1 MRYIFCSN
9 MTCDQF
15 VPSRAPARQWTT
27 CAPKGGSCGKRF
39 PDAAWGT
46 RERPRFVDILAQPR
60 PAALLPAPDR
70 LRPLT
75 QFPSPPAWWLAAPR
89 VAVLPDPGV
98 RWACRRGW
106 GGALPGAR
114 GGLPRSA
121 LICVRRP
128 RPRAWSSGG
137 GARPARSAT
146 GRCVGRSDRCARSLP
161 PAGLWFR
168 EARCSRGYPVTPF
181 SSHRRCEAVNFK
193 PGASTGASRLAQT
206 VGNAFPLSSWGKN

>member
-1 MRYIFCSN
+1 MWKEVPRRSVGNPRAAAFCRYSGAASA
-9 MTCDQF
+9 
-15 VPSRAPARQWTT
+15 SRAPAGSRP
-27 CAPKGGSCGKRF
+27 APT
-39 PDAAWGT
+39 PDSVPLSACVVARGAP
-46 RERPRFVDILAQPR
+46 RDRPPRPRG
-60 PAALLPAPDR
+60 ALGL
-70 LRPLT
+70 LT
-75 QFPSPPAWWLAAPR
+75 
-89 VAVLPDPGV
+89 GV
-98 RWACRRGW
+98 

-128 RPRAWSSGG
+128 RPRAGSSGG

-161 PAGLWFR
+161 PASLWFG
-168 EARCSRGYPVTPF
+168 EAGCSRGYPVTPF

>member
-1 MRYIFCSN
+1 

-27 CAPKGGSCGKRF
+27 CTPKGGSCGKRF

-46 RERPRFVDILAQPR
+46 PERPRFVDILAQPR
-60 PAALLPAPDR
+60 SAALLPAPDR

-75 QFPSPPAWWLAAPR
+75 QFPSPPAWWLVSSPT
-89 VAVLPDPGV
+89 PGC
-98 RWACRRGW
+98 AGPADGG

-137 GARPARSAT
+137 GARPARSVN

-168 EARCSRGYPVTPF
+168 EAGCSRGYPVTPF
-181 SSHRRCEAVNFK
+181 SSHCRCEAVNFK

>member
-1 MRYIFCSN
+1 

-27 CAPKGGSCGKRF
+27 CTPKGGSCGKRF
-39 PDAAWGT
+39 PDAARGT

-60 PAALLPAPDR
+60 SAALLPAPDR

-106 GGALPGAR
+106 WGGAAWRSGRFAEIRSDLRVVRVPVPGHRVAAPA
-114 GGLPRSA
+114 PRE
-121 LICVRRP
+121 
-128 RPRAWSSGG
+128 
-137 GARPARSAT
+137 ARPAGAWGART
-146 GRCVGRSDRCARSLP
+146 GARARSRLP
-161 PAGLWFR
+161 ACGSGR
-168 EARCSRGYPVTPF
+168 
-181 SSHRRCEAVNFK
+181 
-193 PGASTGASRLAQT
+193 PGAA
-206 VGNAFPLSSWGKN
+206 VGTR

>member
-1 MRYIFCSN
+1 MWKEVPRRSVGNPRAAAFCRYSGAASA
-9 MTCDQF
+9 
-15 VPSRAPARQWTT
+15 SRAPA
-27 CAPKGGSCGKRF
+27 GS
-39 PDAAWGT
+39 
-46 RERPRFVDILAQPR
+46 R
-60 PAALLPAPDR
+60 PAPTPDSV
-70 LRPLT
+70 PL
-75 QFPSPPAWWLAAPR
+75 SACV
-89 VAVLPDPGV
+89 VARVLPDPGV
-98 RWACRRGW
+98 RWACRRG

-161 PAGLWFR
+161 PAGLWFG
-168 EARCSRGYPVTPF
+168 EAGCSRGYLVTPF

-206 VGNAFPLSSWGKN
+206 VGNAFPLSSWGKNCKNVTVRSSRATPPWTRRIPSGLGAVSAWMGEEEIEK

>member
-1 MRYIFCSN
+1 

-60 PAALLPAPDR
+60 PAVLLPAPDR

-75 QFPSPPAWWLAAPR
+75 QFPSPLRGGSRRPAWPSS
-89 VAVLPDPGV
+89 PTPGC
-98 RWACRRGW
+98 AGPADGGG

-128 RPRAWSSGG
+128 RPRAGSSGG

-146 GRCVGRSDRCARSLP
+146 SRCVGRSDRCARSLP
-161 PAGLWFR
+161 PAGLWFG

-193 PGASTGASRLAQT
+193 PGASTGACRLAQT
-206 VGNAFPLSSWGKN
+206 VGNAFPLSSWGKTVKM